1 MTEAPARRGS
11 WRTARRVL
19 LRNPAGLA
27 SALFILLLLAIAL
40 LGPTL
45 FPGDPLELGDQS
57 FARPGGEHLLGTDDL
72 GRDVLIQLVHGVRVS
87 LFVGCVAAL
96 ATTLVGTVVGA
107 VAGYVGGWVDGVTM
121 RIAEFFQVMPSFI
134 LAVVIV
140 ALAGPG
146 LSHVVAVIAL
156 LSWPQTARVAR
167 GEVLRVSRLDFVD
180 GLRCLGVPEWR
191 ILLAEVVPNAVGPVI
206 ALGTL
211 IVGNAILLEAS
222 LSFLGL
228 SSPDLVSWGRILSV
242 GQRFL
247 FQAWWLSVFP
257 GLAIFLTVL
266 AFNLLGDALGDV
278 LNPRRATQ

>member
-1 MTEAPARRGS
+1 M
-11 WRTARRVL
+11 RV
-19 LRNPAGLA
+19 
-27 SALFILLLLAIAL
+27 
-40 LGPTL
+40 
-45 FPGDPLELGDQS
+45 
-57 FARPGGEHLLGTDDL
+57 
-72 GRDVLIQLVHGVRVS
+72 
-87 LFVGCVAAL
+87 
-96 ATTLVGTVVGA
+96 
-107 VAGYVGGWVDGVTM
+107 
-121 RIAEFFQVMPSFI
+121 AEFFQVMPSFI

-167 GEVLRVSRLDFVD
+167 GEVLRVSRLDFVE

-228 SSPDLVSWGRILSV
+228 SSPDLVSWGKVLSV